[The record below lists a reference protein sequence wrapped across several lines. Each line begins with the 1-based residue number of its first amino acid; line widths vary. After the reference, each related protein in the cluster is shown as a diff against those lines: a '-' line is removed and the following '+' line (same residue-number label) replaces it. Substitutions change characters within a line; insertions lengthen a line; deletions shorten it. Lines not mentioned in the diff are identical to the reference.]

1 MTAALH
7 DILHTAMLGL
17 RSFARLLRKKV
28 RLPTRDKD
36 LFEDVP
42 DVKAEQGEESASQQ
56 ETATTKAETATTKAE
71 TATTKAETEK
81 QKVEDQPATAEWLAK
96 RHHPPIFLPPALL
109 KATAS
114 VLAKHSHKAVREY
127 GDKLAKA
134 YSLINSTEK
143 PRNIEHVQPFATSTE
158 ALQETVE
165 KHQKTF
171 FDPFLKDFMKLEAH
185 SLTKP
190 RNVEDDKQLLMT
202 IKYETPHALG
212 YLYKR
217 QPRSYASAYRVLSE
231 VQVRMPVFKPKKVL
245 DYGAGLGAGMWAANS
260 LYPDLKVIAG
270 VEPADVMK
278 SMGKKLSVA
287 VGKMRWFD
295 NIAALPTSASEEGRF
310 DIVMLNYVLGE
321 VESSKLRA
329 LIVEAL
335 WHRTTGLLVVIESGA
350 PKGFRLIHSV
360 RDWALK
366 NFTREECNIV
376 APCPHEGNCPLAKD
390 KSSWCHF
397 SAFSSVYP
405 KDVIGQRVGLPNY
418 ENEKF
423 SYIVLKKGLTP
434 RQQFST
440 KAETKSLD
448 QTSYFWDRLVR
459 PVLRP
464 TRFSILDVCPHSLNV
479 LPLNKTGDLQRVRVS
494 KKKHKE
500 AHKFARKAHWG
511 DLWPFNTS

>member
-1 MTAALH
+1 
-7 DILHTAMLGL
+7 MLGL

-42 DVKAEQGEESASQQ
+42 DVKAEQGGESASQQ
-56 ETATTKAETATTKAE
+56 ETATTKAETATTKAETATTKAE

-434 RQQFST
+434 RQQFTT